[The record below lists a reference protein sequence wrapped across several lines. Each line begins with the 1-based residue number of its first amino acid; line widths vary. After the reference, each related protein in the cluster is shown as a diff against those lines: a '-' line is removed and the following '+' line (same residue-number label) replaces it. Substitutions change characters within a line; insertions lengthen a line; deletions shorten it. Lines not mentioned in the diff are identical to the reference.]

1 MRQLFLWH
9 RWLGIALCL
18 FMALWFISGI
28 VMLFV
33 GYPKLTSTE
42 HLQSLPALSAGTDY
56 IDVNQAINATKQTVP
71 PVEVRLSS
79 IADKPH
85 YLIRYP
91 DQAAIAIDALT
102 AQKNRKRKPASGFG
116 LCSSLLSCSKN

>member
-1 MRQLFLWH
+1 
-9 RWLGIALCL
+9 
-18 FMALWFISGI
+18 
-28 VMLFV
+28 
-33 GYPKLTSTE
+33 
-42 HLQSLPALSAGTDY
+42 
-56 IDVNQAINATKQTVP
+56 NATKQTVP

-102 AQKNRKRKPASGFG
+102 AQKIENANQLQALASAQAFYPAAKTEYLG
-116 LCSSLLSCSKN
+116 LIEYDSWTLSRGLDT